1 MPYGISVHIGLNT
14 VDPEY
19 YEPIHD
25 LVACHNDARSMMKI
39 AQQNGFDESYI
50 YLDEEGTSYNL
61 IKHLKAAAARL
72 KKGDTFLL
80 TYSGHGGSVE
90 DKSRDEDDG
99 YDETWCLYNR
109 LFFDDEFGKYWSK
122 FKTGVRIIMASDS
135 CHSGSVSRRFNHKD
149 KQGVRTRFNRKTNL
163 VYQRHK
169 KEYEQIPE
177 IISNIRHTDK
187 IKATVLLL
195 SGCQDGQESE
205 DGKRNGQFTRALL
218 RAYNK
223 GSFRGGY
230 EGLMASMVRMM
241 PDYQTPNLSVIG
253 RKNPEFVSSRPFKK

>member
-1 MPYGISVHIGLNT
+1 M
-14 VDPEY
+14 D
-19 YEPIHD
+19 
-25 LVACHNDARSMMKI
+25 MMKHGASI
-39 AQQNGFDESYI
+39 TAFS
-50 YLDEEGTSYNL
+50 LTMNL
-61 IKHLKAAAARL
+61 A
-72 KKGDTFLL
+72 
-80 TYSGHGGSVE
+80 
-90 DKSRDEDDG
+90 
-99 YDETWCLYNR
+99 N
-109 LFFDDEFGKYWSK
+109 
-122 FKTGVRIIMASDS
+122 TGVSLKRVCASLWLAIAAIADQF
-135 CHSGSVSRRFNHKD
+135 HAGLTIKTSR
-149 KQGVRTRFNRKTNL
+149 VRTRFNRKTNL